1 MIDSYKTVG
10 ENTYEMIKKDIIFG
24 DLKPLKKLKLNELK
38 NNYKT
43 SISTL
48 REILSRLSGDGFV
61 VYEEQKGFYV
71 SPVSESDLKEIAN
84 LRILIESHA
93 LKYSLE
99 NSNPDWE
106 GSLLAAHH
114 KLNLYENK
122 LLKNKT
128 EERSNWKRYDSEF
141 HQTLVRNCNSKN
153 LIELHKLIFDK
164 YLRYQLLVLT
174 FRGSGSIE
182 EHKKLLDYSLER
194 NFKKAQMVLEEH
206 IQNGIIHANKSF

>member
-1 MIDSYKTVG
+1 MI
-10 ENTYEMIKKDIIFG
+10 
-24 DLKPLKKLKLNELK
+24 LK
-38 NNYKT
+38 
-43 SISTL
+43 
-48 REILSRLSGDGFV
+48 
-61 VYEEQKGFYV
+61 
-71 SPVSESDLKEIAN
+71 N

>member
-24 DLKPLKKLKLNELK
+24 NLKPLKKLKLNEIK
-38 NNYKT
+38 INYKT

-99 NSNPDWE
+99 NSNTDWE

-141 HQTLVRNCNSKN
+141 HQTLVRNCNSN
-153 LIELHKLIFDK
+153 NIIELHKLIFDK

-182 EHKKLLDYSLER
+182 EHKKLLDYCLER

>member
-24 DLKPLKKLKLNELK
+24 NLRPLKKLKLNELK
-38 NNYKT
+38 INYKI

-71 SPVSESDLKEIAN
+71 SPVSKSDLKEIAN

-106 GSLLAAHH
+106 GCLLAAHH

-182 EHKKLLDYSLER
+182 EHKKLLDYCLER

-206 IQNGIIHANKSF
+206 IQNGITHVNKSF

>member
-1 MIDSYKTVG
+1 MQDFDVG
-10 ENTYEMIKKDIIFG
+10 KG
-24 DLKPLKKLKLNELK
+24 SCKPSWVR
-38 NNYKT
+38 Y
-43 SISTL
+43 L
-48 REILSRLSGDGFV
+48 R
-61 VYEEQKGFYV
+61 
-71 SPVSESDLKEIAN
+71 
-84 LRILIESHA
+84 
-93 LKYSLE
+93 
-99 NSNPDWE
+99 
-106 GSLLAAHH
+106 
-114 KLNLYENK
+114 
-122 LLKNKT
+122 NKT

-182 EHKKLLDYSLER
+182 EHKKLLNYSLER